1 MEAVFKGSFFFT
13 KIMDNR
19 PIGLFESGIGGISI
33 LDKLKELLPN
43 ENFIFLADNKNCPY
57 GYKSKKEIIFLSTKN
72 CEKLIELNCKVLVV
86 ACNTATTNAIEKL
99 REVIDIPIIGIEP
112 GIKPAISYTKT
123 KNIGIL
129 ATEKTLNSK
138 LFFETTNDNKIHDI
152 KIHEQIGYKLVN
164 IIEDGI
170 ISKKELDTILKLYL
184 NPMIEKNIDCLVLGC
199 THYHYLKDNIK
210 EILPPGISIIDT
222 ITPINKHIKNVLI
235 LNESLN
241 LHKNKGYVKIFY
253 NGEKLSEKYI
263 GKEYKLNYLEF

>member
-19 PIGLFESGIGGISI
+19 PIGLFDSGIGGISI

-72 CEKLIELNCKVLVV
+72 CEKLIELNCKAIVV

-99 REVIDIPIIGIEP
+99 REVIGITIIGIEP

-138 LFFETTNDNKIHDI
+138 LFFKTTNDNKIHDI

-170 ISKKELDTILKLYL
+170 ISKK
-184 NPMIEKNIDCLVLGC
+184 
-199 THYHYLKDNIK
+199 
-210 EILPPGISIIDT
+210 
-222 ITPINKHIKNVLI
+222 
-235 LNESLN
+235 
-241 LHKNKGYVKIFY
+241 
-253 NGEKLSEKYI
+253 
-263 GKEYKLNYLEF
+263 

>member
-1 MEAVFKGSFFFT
+1 M
-13 KIMDNR
+13 
-19 PIGLFESGIGGISI
+19 
-33 LDKLKELLPN
+33 
-43 ENFIFLADNKNCPY
+43 
-57 GYKSKKEIIFLSTKN
+57 
-72 CEKLIELNCKVLVV
+72 
-86 ACNTATTNAIEKL
+86 
-99 REVIDIPIIGIEP
+99 
-112 GIKPAISYTKT
+112 
-123 KNIGIL
+123 
-129 ATEKTLNSK
+129 
-138 LFFETTNDNKIHDI
+138 FFETTNDNKIHDI

-170 ISKKELDTILKLYL
+170 ISKKELETILKLYL

-222 ITPINKHIKNVLI
+222 ITPVNKHIKNVLI

>member
-1 MEAVFKGSFFFT
+1 
-13 KIMDNR
+13 MDDR
-19 PIGLFESGIGGISI
+19 PIGIFDSGIGGISI
-33 LDKLKELLPN
+33 LNNLKDILPN
-43 ENFIFLADNKNCPY
+43 ENFIYLADNKNCPY
-57 GYKSKKEIIFLSTKN
+57 GSKTKKEILLLSDKN
-72 CEKLIELNCKVLVV
+72 CKKLIEFKCKIIVV
-86 ACNTATTNAIEKL
+86 ACNTATTNSIQEL
-99 REVIDIPIIGIEP
+99 REIISIPIIGIEP
-112 GIKPAISYTKT
+112 GIKPAIKYTKT
-123 KNIGIL
+123 KNIGVL
-129 ATEKTLNSK
+129 ATENTLNSK
-138 LFFETTNDNKIHDI
+138 LFFKTINDNKIHDI

-222 ITPINKHIKNVLI
+222 ITPVNKHIKNVLI